1 MLRRVILL
9 ILFAPLPLVA
19 PVSGQQLQP
28 LLDRSEQLFLDGRFD
43 EALALLD
50 TVALSVE
57 RLREPAARLLL
68 ASQRSKIEIFS
79 GLLSRDRTRYAAALA
94 MLRPHQ
100 KALDDIRDPDVKATF
115 ISALAYAHLYNGH
128 GDTALAQFGEAIQLY
143 SKGADLS
150 GAALAR
156 AFVSMMRLDE
166 HRRSRNAEAMNKMIP
181 EFEAEI
187 EFARRAKNQM
197 ALAYNQRHLAAI
209 YREGSKELEKSLDL
223 YQASLETRIKMGFRP
238 LLPASYFSV
247 GEVLADLGRTEAAI
261 EMYKRSV
268 ASADAV
274 GFRRY
279 QFTPRIKIG
288 ELLGTE
294 GRLSEARSYYTEA
307 LQAAEAE
314 AFQEG
319 IDEAHRKLALIP
331 KE

>member
-1 MLRRVILL
+1 MLRRIVLRVSFVHLL
-9 ILFAPLPLVA
+9 LVA
-19 PVSGQQLQP
+19 STTSQQIQP
-28 LLDRSEQLFLDGRFD
+28 SLDRSEQLFLDGRFD

-57 RLREPAARLLL
+57 RLREPTVRLLL
-68 ASQRSKIEIFS
+68 ASQRSKIEIFT

-94 MLRPHQ
+94 MLRTRQ
-100 KALDDIRDPDVKATF
+100 KALDDIHDPDVKATF

-143 SKGADLS
+143 FNGADLS

-156 AFVSMMRLDE
+156 AFVIMMRLDE
-166 HRRSRNAEAMNKMIP
+166 HRRSGNAKAMLDLVP
-181 EFEAEI
+181 EFETEI
-187 EFARRAKNQM
+187 EFARRAGNQM

-209 YREGSKELEKSLDL
+209 YREGAKELEKSLSL
-223 YQASLETRIKMGFRP
+223 YQASLETRMKMGFRP
-238 LLPASYFSV
+238 LLPASFFSV

-268 ASADAV
+268 TSAEAV

-279 QFTPRIKIG
+279 QFAPRIKIG
-288 ELLGTE
+288 ELLRTE

-319 IDEAHRKLALIP
+319 INEARRKLTLIP